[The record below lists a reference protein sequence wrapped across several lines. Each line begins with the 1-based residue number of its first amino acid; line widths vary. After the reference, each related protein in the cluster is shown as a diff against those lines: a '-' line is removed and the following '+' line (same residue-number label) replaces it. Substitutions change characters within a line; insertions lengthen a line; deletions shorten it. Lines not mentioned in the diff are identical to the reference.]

1 MSGPRARTLARM
13 KLLLGGVA
21 LGAAC
26 SDPGYGVVDPMP
38 PPARCET
45 PIGLLTGNAR
55 FEKQPDGTFHLVV
68 LVVLPA
74 NTDLRFS
81 QTAPSAPAHQLTHRV
96 DANGL
101 ELRTPISPVEKA
113 FNATIFLECGEGP
126 ANASVA
132 AFWSEGDP
140 AAGSVVPLQI
150 NGRNGYGGGS
160 D

>member
-1 MSGPRARTLARM
+1 M
-13 KLLLGGVA
+13 KLLVGGVA

-38 PPARCET
+38 PPARCES
-45 PIGLLTGNAR
+45 PIALLTGNAR
-55 FEKQPDGTFHLVV
+55 FEKQPDGSFHLVA
-68 LVVLPA
+68 LVVLPP

-81 QTAPSAPAHQLTHRV
+81 SSTPPSAPAHQLTHRV

-101 ELRTPISPVEKA
+101 ELRTPISAVEKA
-113 FNATIFLECGEGP
+113 FNATIYLECGEGP

-132 AFWSEGDP
+132 AFWTEGDP
-140 AAGSVVPLQI
+140 AAGSVIPLQI
-150 NGRNGYGGGS
+150 NGRGGGYQGGA